1 MYMYLPTSII
11 GTLGQYALSS
21 GCHLLATFSKE
32 LRALMEKQIKKQ
44 SVCKRE
50 ELQEYTWINTFEER
64 TFWEYQIYQKTNLL
78 EWKTLKTL
86 ELSRTFG
93 YDNGLSRS

>member
-1 MYMYLPTSII
+1 MFKSLIEREREHLKDYSERFIISCRIFYFMCMYLPTSII
-11 GTLGQYALSS
+11 GTLGQCALSS

-50 ELQEYTWINTFEER
+50 ELHECTCINTFEER
-64 TFWEYQIYQKTNLL
+64 IF
-78 EWKTLKTL
+78 
-86 ELSRTFG
+86 
-93 YDNGLSRS
+93 